1 MPDGTLPVRP
11 DERGLLT
18 VMYTITT
25 SPGGHSGTAE
35 TVPRALA
42 ALVNQLTIGLP
53 DGPVTRSIT
62 DLNGDEHRGHQY
74 LNARLD
80 LLQEADD
87 QLADERYTQLHRA
100 PMATGCPRSGSVDRQ
115 ERLHA

>member
-1 MPDGTLPVRP
+1 M
-11 DERGLLT
+11 
-18 VMYTITT
+18 
-25 SPGGHSGTAE
+25 AE

-42 ALVNQLTIGLP
+42 ALVNQLTNGLP

-62 DLNGDEHRGHQY
+62 YLNGDEHRGHQY

-80 LLQEADD
+80 LLQEAED
-87 QLADERYTQLHRA
+87 QIADEHYTQRQRS

-115 ERLHA
+115 ERLSA

>member
-1 MPDGTLPVRP
+1 
-11 DERGLLT
+11 
-18 VMYTITT
+18 MYTITT
-25 SPGGHSGTAE
+25 SSGGHSGTAE